1 MPYKSDEKSAQE
13 VDCTP
18 SASRSLVSASSQINP
33 LAPSEGLESRPA
45 SASNVITVNPALR
58 IPPRRLA
65 LCGGGM
71 RCIAHIGV
79 FKALEQEGM
88 LQHVKHIIGVSA
100 GALFGLCYVLGYSL
114 TDLERLA
121 CSLDFTV
128 LQNIQPESLF
138 QFPFTF
144 GLDSGEGLE
153 KLVAS
158 LLVRKGFTAQTTFA
172 DLAAKRPISFSCYA
186 TDIQT
191 AKTVLF
197 SSITTPTVPVLFSLR
212 ATMSLPV
219 LYTPV
224 KDPKTNHLLMDG
236 GVLHNLPLVFQSE
249 TERAETLAILFTR
262 EPRLST
268 SVSQTNIEKE
278 LGLMDI
284 IQSVYDCLVIMRN
297 KPFLHKYIEQICTL
311 PIDSQVFNFAQSVES
326 RKELIT
332 FAEKETKIFLH
343 RPLTTAKPARRFSC
357 A

>member
-1 MPYKSDEKSAQE
+1 MPYKSDEKSVPTA
-13 VDCTP
+13 DCMP
-18 SASRSLVSASSQINP
+18 SASHSLVSVFSQISP

-45 SASNVITVNPALR
+45 GASTLIIVNPALR

-114 TDLERLA
+114 IDLERLA

-144 GLDSGEGLE
+144 GLDTGDSLE
-153 KLVAS
+153 KLIAS
-158 LLVRKGFTAQTTFA
+158 LLQRKGFTTQTTFA
-172 DLAAKRPISFSCYA
+172 ELAAKRPVSFSCYA

-191 AKTVLF
+191 AKTVIF
-197 SSITTPTVPVLFSLR
+197 SGSTTPSVSVLFALR

-236 GVLHNLPLVFQSE
+236 GVLHNLPLVFQHE
-249 TERAETLAILFTR
+249 AERKETLAVLFTR
-262 EPRLST
+262 ETKLQTTDST
-268 SVSQTNIEKE
+268 DFGV
-278 LGLMDI
+278 MDV
-284 IQSVYDCLVIMRN
+284 IQSVYDCLLIMRN
-297 KPFLHKYIEQICTL
+297 KPFLHKYMDQICTI
-311 PIDSQVFNFAQSVES
+311 PIEGVQVFNFAQSSET
-326 RKELIT
+326 RKELIA
-332 FAEKETKIFLH
+332 FAEKETKTFLH
-343 RPLTTAKPARRFSC
+343 QPLKTAKPVRRFSC